1 MTRSSQAS
9 PRSRRRLAWLLCAAV
24 VLAALLGGA
33 WLLRSTHPSP
43 AVTPSRTPFAAT
55 LVPTFTAT
63 SPASPAASVPDPTA
77 TQAEAQATAPADAS
91 PESPGITPT
100 VEAPPVDFTWAI
112 SDTRHYSFHYAPGT
126 AAGRDLPQIGALA
139 EAAFRRTRQVLG
151 TEFDGRMKIYFV
163 PRVFWQGAA
172 TYGDKVQLISYLD
185 RNYTEVEMW
194 SYFTHE
200 GTHALAQ
207 DLILPKEEGG
217 PDGVLVEGLA
227 VWASGGHYGVEPI
240 DAWAAV
246 TAASESYIPLG
257 SLRAG
262 PFYDFQHEIS
272 YLQAGSFVKYLVERY
287 GLDKLK
293 DLYGEATGQAEQ
305 DEALVARL
313 YGKGYD
319 ALEADWLAYL
329 ESLSPTAEEARKWDL
344 VVRSFDLMRR
354 YETLMDPDARILP
367 NQSPTDWTSDTLK
380 IFLHQ
385 EQAPANVVLETALI
399 AAQTHLRNGDLDR
412 ASSLLEDVEA
422 SLDAGGPLV
431 RPSLEAR
438 LQILEL
444 VESQDRAVLR
454 ADMEAYLETWDR
466 THEPSSTLVGMLQ
479 LPFTAYWQE
488 VVRLDVAADGQSA
501 QGVIAAHAE
510 VDGSEYAEDGRLVA
524 VTFVLQGG
532 VWSMASREPMEP
544 SLGFPPP

>member
-43 AVTPSRTPFAAT
+43 AVTPSRTPFGAT

-63 SPASPAASVPDPTA
+63 SPATPAASVPDPTA
-77 TQAEAQATAPADAS
+77 TQEAQATAASDAS
-91 PESPGITPT
+91 PQSPGLTPT
-100 VEAPPVDFTWAI
+100 VEAPPVDFTWTI

-139 EAAFRRTRQVLG
+139 EAAFQRTRQVLG

-329 ESLSPTAEEARKWDL
+329 ESLSPTAEEARKWNL

-354 YETLMDPDARILP
+354 YETVMDPDARILP

-412 ASSLLEDVEA
+412 ATSLLEDVEA

-438 LQILEL
+438 LQILDL

-466 THEPSSTLVGMLQ
+466 THEPSSGLVGMLQ

-501 QGVIAAHAE
+501 QGVIATHAE

-532 VWSMASREPMEP
+532 EWSMASREPMEP
-544 SLGFPPP
+544 SLSFPPP